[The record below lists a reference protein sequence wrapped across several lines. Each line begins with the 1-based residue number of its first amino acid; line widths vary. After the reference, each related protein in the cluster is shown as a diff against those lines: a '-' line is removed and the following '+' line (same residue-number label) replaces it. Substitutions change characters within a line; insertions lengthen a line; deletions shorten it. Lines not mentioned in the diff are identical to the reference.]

1 MHPKIALK
9 QGNFYPNS
17 STIPLESN
25 HHADQST
32 SASATIVE
40 DREPSDALRDIS
52 DQPVLRW
59 GVKAS
64 RYKGE
69 FFQEESGSEL
79 KKVLEEEPEEEPE
92 IVEEGEGEGEGEGK
106 GSLGWER
113 KRGQGDGYGKM
124 ATEEEYVFREEDNYA
139 EAMGTGLSK
148 ERRKPREFEV
158 FIGGLDRHT
167 TEDDLVYAFRKVGEV
182 VDIRLVMRPLSRRGF
197 AFVRFAKVGQARKA
211 ASELRFVEVR
221 GNWCGVTRSNSN
233 ETLYLGNICT
243 SWTKNDLVQEIKTYK
258 LENLDG
264 INLIGDSSNNSKNR
278 GYAFLDFKTHM
289 DALAACCKLQKEDIF
304 LGTNYRAEV
313 AFSKSVQPDE
323 EAMSQVRSV
332 FLDGLPTKW
341 DESEIKR
348 HFTKFGEIDYVQ
360 LACNMPTAKR
370 KDFCF
375 ISFNNRNDALRCIE
389 KINTD
394 GISDGSEKISLK
406 ASLKRPERKLPLNYG
421 IQRGYTNRKSEGF
434 NSHGIDHSHFKR
446 PIRTRE
452 FVSREYNDE
461 STKHIDTF
469 TSRHSHYRMM
479 YPPTIDNY
487 EDRPRKYVQR
497 VPENFQRRSLRR
509 DARDIHEKYEAQT
522 SRDYTREMY
531 RSRSRR
537 DYIREIPENYASHSR
552 RMCMRELPENY
563 ESSSRRVVYIRGG
576 VPEKYENHYM
586 RVCMDEIPE
595 KYESHRRK
603 GYVIEEPGN
612 FDNRL
617 RRNLIIRT
625 PTAARS
631 RSREHYV
638 ENSSRQHAL
647 GSFQDSLTTY
657 TQPRQPYSGDEDDI
671 YDTDCGQYDDRELE
685 TFDHPAFAGTKHQ
698 PLDPDNELPETSPI
712 VRHHLRTLPNYS
724 LDYERTHHG
733 IRRYGNRYASRSTS
747 RS

>member
-1 MHPKIALK
+1 MRSYLIRSI
-9 QGNFYPNS
+9 Y
-17 STIPLESN
+17 
-25 HHADQST
+25 
-32 SASATIVE
+32 
-40 DREPSDALRDIS
+40 
-52 DQPVLRW
+52 
-59 GVKAS
+59 
-64 RYKGE
+64 E
-69 FFQEESGSEL
+69 FQ
-79 KKVLEEEPEEEPE
+79 
-92 IVEEGEGEGEGEGK
+92 
-106 GSLGWER
+106 
-113 KRGQGDGYGKM
+113 
-124 ATEEEYVFREEDNYA
+124 
-139 EAMGTGLSK
+139 
-148 ERRKPREFEV
+148 
-158 FIGGLDRHT
+158 
-167 TEDDLVYAFRKVGEV
+167 
-182 VDIRLVMRPLSRRGF
+182 
-197 AFVRFAKVGQARKA
+197 
-211 ASELRFVEVR
+211 
-221 GNWCGVTRSNSN
+221 
-233 ETLYLGNICT
+233 
-243 SWTKNDLVQEIKTYK
+243 
-258 LENLDG
+258 
-264 INLIGDSSNNSKNR
+264 
-278 GYAFLDFKTHM
+278 
-289 DALAACCKLQKEDIF
+289 
-304 LGTNYRAEV
+304 
-313 AFSKSVQPDE
+313 
-323 EAMSQVRSV
+323 
-332 FLDGLPTKW
+332 
-341 DESEIKR
+341 
-348 HFTKFGEIDYVQ
+348 
-360 LACNMPTAKR
+360 
-370 KDFCF
+370 
-375 ISFNNRNDALRCIE
+375 
-389 KINTD
+389 
-394 GISDGSEKISLK
+394 ISLK

-625 PTAARS
+625 PSKAKFSIFYPSVYYFNVFHSCEIPSYVVLSTAAARS

-698 PLDPDNELPETSPI
+698 PLDPVSPKLLSFLLFLAPLTWLSF
-712 VRHHLRTLPNYS
+712 VVLN
-724 LDYERTHHG
+724 
-733 IRRYGNRYASRSTS
+733 
-747 RS
+747 